1 MPRIKGNSH
10 VLLCGMAAFMWD
22 REKISNQEILRCVC
36 VGVRACVCV
45 CVRVHACVCVCACA
59 CVCVCMCVCDSM
71 CAFMLDSSIC

>member
-1 MPRIKGNSH
+1 MPKIKGNSH

-36 VGVRACVCV
+36 VGVG
-45 CVRVHACVCVCACA
+45 
-59 CVCVCMCVCDSM
+59 VCMCMCICDSM

>member
-45 CVRVHACVCVCACA
+45 CACACMCVCVC
-59 CVCVCMCVCDSM
+59 VCVHVCVHVCM
-71 CAFMLDSSIC
+71 